1 MNNPTV
7 NEVQPQKNKTV
18 NEVQPQKRKTAVI
31 ADQPQKVCEAQPQA
45 VYTKPRMG
53 LYEPIHGSAPD
64 IAGTGKANPT
74 GMILSVAMMLR
85 HSLGETAAA
94 DAIERAVEKVIN
106 DGAMTADLA
115 QHAKQVVSTAEF
127 GRLVI
132 EAMQSQSGH

>member
-7 NEVQPQKNKTV
+7 NEVQPPKNKTV
-18 NEVQPQKRKTAVI
+18 NEVQPQKRTTTVNE
-31 ADQPQKVCEAQPQA
+31 VQPQA
-45 VYTKPRMG
+45 VCTKPRMG

-85 HSLGETAAA
+85 HSFGETAAA

-127 GRLVI
+127 GKLVI

>member
-1 MNNPTV
+1 MNNPT
-7 NEVQPQKNKTV
+7 
-18 NEVQPQKRKTAVI
+18 VI
-31 ADQPQKVCEAQPQA
+31 ADQPQKVC
-45 VYTKPRMG
+45 TKPRMG

-115 QHAKQVVSTAEF
+115 QHAKQVVSTDEF
-127 GRLVI
+127 GKLVI